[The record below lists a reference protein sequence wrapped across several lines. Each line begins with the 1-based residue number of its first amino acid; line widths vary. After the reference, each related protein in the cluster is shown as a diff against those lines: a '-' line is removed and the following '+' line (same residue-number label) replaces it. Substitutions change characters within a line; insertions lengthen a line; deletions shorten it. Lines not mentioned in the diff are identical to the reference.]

1 MGWVLDMGDC
11 GGRTEHRL
19 RYTVDRL
26 FEICGWDAVR
36 GLAVSNLAKC
46 QYIVDYHRR
55 QSGNLRVSVV
65 LSKSAEMEPISDSSP
80 PLSDAGL
87 GYGQP
92 WAVGVV

>member
-1 MGWVLDMGDC
+1 MGDC
-11 GGRTEHRL
+11 GERTERRL

-26 FEICGWDAVR
+26 FEICGWDAVH

-46 QYIVDYHRR
+46 QYIVDYRGR
-55 QSGNLRVSVV
+55 QNGNLRVSIV
-65 LSKSAEMEPISDSSP
+65 LSKSAEMEPISYTP
-80 PLSDAGL
+80 LPLSDAGL